1 MLRSLSYAA
10 ALTAKDE
17 LPGEHHARVEAK
29 AMELGAP
36 LRTAFLEGYFFA
48 APGAPILPADDSIR
62 DRLLTVFEIEKAF
75 YELAYEIN
83 NRPTWVSIP
92 LSAIQSLSL

>member
-1 MLRSLSYAA
+1 
-10 ALTAKDE
+10 
-17 LPGEHHARVEAK
+17 
-29 AMELGAP
+29 MELGAP